1 MQCISEKLN
10 GFKIIFEMVN
20 NIKFELFTV
29 CSGFDLLDPKSSMRV
44 RHLKRG
50 PCTIR
55 KALQMKK
62 KPSNGKKTY
71 RLGSNIPPREIS
83 QNKFDGHYVQRRSL
97 QSELLIPVSISVQC
111 FFLFHEKIE

>member
-1 MQCISEKLN
+1 
-10 GFKIIFEMVN
+10 MVN

-55 KALQMKK
+55 EALQMKK
-62 KPSNGKKTY
+62 KHTDWDPISLLGKSLKTN
-71 RLGSNIPPREIS
+71 LMVTVCSAGLCN
-83 QNKFDGHYVQRRSL
+83 
-97 QSELLIPVSISVQC
+97 QS
-111 FFLFHEKIE
+111 F